1 MKTQTQNDQAANEP
15 SMSSEQAADLAALTS
30 VTEEAKNAEA
40 EKVQQAEAEKAQ
52 QAGADLAQEV
62 SGLIT
67 MLVSA
72 LSPALPSLTTTYTP
86 EATAAASSA
95 IAAVCQK
102 HGWLSGGM
110 FGNYGEE
117 IAAAAIIVPLGIATY
132 KGVTADIDAAK
143 ERAKFIKMKRE
154 GDYQAHLNITRNHD
168 GQTNLNPKAVVAGPV
183 IMAESEGGEA

>member
-1 MKTQTQNDQAANEP
+1 MKATTENTAQAANEP
-15 SMSSEQAADLAALTS
+15 SMSSEQAADLASLTAA
-30 VTEEAKNAEA
+30 TGEADLAVAEQ
-40 EKVQQAEAEKAQ
+40 EQAQ

-67 MLVSA
+67 MLVAA
-72 LSPALPSLTTTYTP
+72 LSPALPSLTATYTP
-86 EATAAASSA
+86 EVTQAASGA

-117 IAAAAIIVPLGIATY
+117 IAAAAILVPLGISTY
-132 KGVTADIDAAK
+132 KGVTSDIDAAK

-168 GQTNLNPKAVVAGPV
+168 GQTNMNPKAVVAGPV
-183 IMAESEGGEA
+183 IMADSEGGEA